1 MNAPAPEV
9 TSKINSREYN
19 VKSRPMPTRTR
30 VEMTEVEDFL
40 FFQFILMGRMEI
52 AFLPSPVGMWRTFKC
67 AVVKSALKY
76 IPA

>member
-1 MNAPAPEV
+1 MNAPASEV
-9 TSKINSREYN
+9 TSKINSREHN
-19 VKSRPMPTRTR
+19 AKSSPIPSRTR

-40 FFQFILMGRMEI
+40 FFQFNLNGRMEI
-52 AFLPSPVGMWRTFKC
+52 AFLPSSVVIWRTYKC

>member
-1 MNAPAPEV
+1 MSAPAFEV
-9 TSKINSREYN
+9 TSKINSTEHN
-19 VKSRPMPTRTR
+19 AKSSLTPSRTR
-30 VEMTEVEDFL
+30 VEMNEVEDFP
-40 FFQFILMGRMEI
+40 FFQFNLMGRMEI